1 MDIHTAVAMA
11 GDGSQQGEIQILHA
25 TPEQI
30 SQLQQAQ
37 HIQILSG
44 DQVIGVG
51 AYLLSWVSV
60 GVCVGGCWGC
70 VLCVCVYVC
79 VCVASLSCVCVSRG
93 GAVGELFWPG
103 LIIGDVREEKRNEDM

>member
-1 MDIHTAVAMA
+1 MSWFQGEVDIHTAVAMA

-51 AYLLSWVSV
+51 EGLH
-60 GVCVGGCWGC
+60 CHWGSIC
-70 VLCVCVYVC
+70 VC
-79 VCVASLSCVCVSRG
+79 VCVFFFFFVVLSSGRG
-93 GAVGELFWPG
+93 ELWGKEGVGE
-103 LIIGDVREEKRNEDM
+103 

>member
-51 AYLLSWVSV
+51 EGLHV
-60 GVCVGGCWGC
+60 GCDLYVC
-70 VLCVCVYVC
+70 LCVALLLYF
-79 VCVASLSCVCVSRG
+79 
-93 GAVGELFWPG
+93 VGEEGSCHLWGKKGIVLVRVYCEVYFVGEEGSCIGQG
-103 LIIGDVREEKRNEDM
+103 LL